1 MSGRGLWCDLRLKF
15 PPFANSESRKD
26 TRKEDKDERGN
37 TTNDNETTSLENGMK
52 ASNFEKPSLSVKA
65 EHFNFY
71 TFNVDQVHCTYFDS
85 GS

>member
-1 MSGRGLWCDLRLKF
+1 MSAGIQQMIMKQQ
-15 PPFANSESRKD
+15 
-26 TRKEDKDERGN
+26 
-37 TTNDNETTSLENGMK
+37 SLENGMK